1 MTTPPSRLAARG
13 LAPVPLAQV
22 PAPALG
28 AEASSTPDASGPRR
42 AATSGASGSGA
53 SPTARSGASSGVT
66 SGASSTTRSGAASG
80 VTSGA
85 RLAPTADGFATPGP
99 ARTLPPRASSSA
111 ASALPRASSAH
122 TVRAGA
128 LPPVVLPRFDL
139 AAALVDPAFEARSPA
154 HIPVPPALVDAL
166 ERADRI
172 LVIGHRR
179 TDMDAVASASAYR
192 ALEALGKQVSVCIDD
207 DIPISIR
214 HTLGADIAHVS
225 RAAALADGA
234 WDLAVVV
241 DTAVPD
247 QLGPAAVALLSK
259 AKEVA
264 IVDHHL
270 ASPTREQ
277 FALPPSTVLHTPW
290 VDAEFPAAGLMTAA
304 LLARFED
311 RLAATTTPEQQRHFA
326 TLPLHGLLRDTHFGA
341 LPGVDTSH
349 YHYLK
354 HMLHEG
360 AQTTLEAIRATE
372 YQVPSRVL
380 AGVRRLPQTSAQVT
394 PHTSLSTL
402 SCPAPTFQAL
412 LTAPGGGPAADIDA
426 DQLGFTLKDRLDRA
440 AQSHDV
446 ALLVYGTGSG
456 VVQVS
461 VRSKVDTVAPA
472 LAEHLG
478 AQGEGA
484 GGGGG
489 GKKGVGAARVPGR
502 SLDEVR
508 ALAEAWLAAH

>member
-1 MTTPPSRLAARG
+1 
-13 LAPVPLAQV
+13 
-22 PAPALG
+22 
-28 AEASSTPDASGPRR
+28 
-42 AATSGASGSGA
+42 
-53 SPTARSGASSGVT
+53 
-66 SGASSTTRSGAASG
+66 
-80 VTSGA
+80 
-85 RLAPTADGFATPGP
+85 
-99 ARTLPPRASSSA
+99 
-111 ASALPRASSAH
+111 
-122 TVRAGA
+122 VRAGA

-139 AAALVDPAFEARSPA
+139 AAALVDPAFEPRSPA

-270 ASPTREQ
+270 ASPRREQ

-311 RLAATTTPEQQRHFA
+311 RLAAATTPEQQRHFA

-402 SCPAPTFQAL
+402 SCPAPTFQKL

-478 AQGEGA
+478 AQGEGP

>member
-22 PAPALG
+22 PTPAPGPAPDPSDASG
-28 AEASSTPDASGPRR
+28 ARRSATSGASSTSGAGTTPHAGASP
-42 AATSGASGSGA
+42 ASGSGA
-53 SPTARSGASSGVT
+53 SPTARSGASSGI
-66 SGASSTTRSGAASG
+66 
-80 VTSGA
+80 TSGA
-85 RLAPTADGFATPGP
+85 RLAPTTDGFATPGRP
-99 ARTLPPRASSSA
+99 RTLPPRASSSA
-111 ASALPRASSAH
+111 TSAPPRASSAH

-128 LPPVVLPRFDL
+128 LPPLVLPRFDL

-154 HIPVPPALVDAL
+154 EIPVPPALVDAL

-172 LVIGHRR
+172 LVMGHRR

-192 ALEALGKQVSVCIDD
+192 ALEVLGKQVSVCIDD

-277 FALPPSTVLHTPW
+277 FTLPPSTVLHTPW

-304 LLARFED
+304 LLARFDD
-311 RLAATTTPEQQRHFA
+311 RLTAATTPEQKRHFA

-372 YQVPSRVL
+372 YQVPARVL
-380 AGVRRLPQTSAQVT
+380 AGVRRLPETSTQVT

-446 ALLVYGTGSG
+446 ALLVYGTGTG

-478 AQGEGA
+478 AQGEGP

-508 ALAEAWLAAH
+508 ALAEAWLAAR